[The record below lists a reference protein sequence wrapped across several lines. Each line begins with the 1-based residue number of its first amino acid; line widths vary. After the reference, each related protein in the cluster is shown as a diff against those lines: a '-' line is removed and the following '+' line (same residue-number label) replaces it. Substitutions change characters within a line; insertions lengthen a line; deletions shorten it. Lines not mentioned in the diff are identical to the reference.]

1 MITIKN
7 LCVKYTKEFY
17 ALYAVN
23 LNVKKGE
30 SVALFGEEDSGKTT
44 LLRVLAGL
52 EKSYEGEVYLKD
64 IPLKKIDFSC
74 DVEVGYIPSKPI
86 FFEKKSVYENLK
98 YLLKIRKFSKSE
110 IEDKINELL
119 IDFNLEKIRDEK
131 VKNLSLF
138 QKYTL
143 SIARLSFRKLDIILI
158 DDIFSK
164 LKEEESLNIQNLISK
179 LYSQTKTTLLVAT
192 TQKEVASNLA
202 KRVVKFKLGSI
213 EN

>member
-17 ALYAVN
+17 ALYAVS

-30 SVALFGEEDSGKTT
+30 AVALLGEEDSGKTT

-64 IPLKKIDFSC
+64 ISLKKIDYSC
-74 DVEVGYIPSKPI
+74 DVEIGYIPAKPI
-86 FFEKKSVYENLK
+86 FFEKKTVYENLK
-98 YLLKIRKFSKSE
+98 YLLKIRKFSKPE

-119 IDFNLEKIRDEK
+119 INFNLEKIRDEK

-138 QKYTL
+138 QKYVL
-143 SIARLSFRKLDIILI
+143 SIARLSFRNLEIVLI

-164 LKEEESLNIQNLISK
+164 LNEEENLSIQNLISK
-179 LYSQTKTTLLVAT
+179 QYLQTKTTLLVAT
-192 TQKEVASNLA
+192 TQKEIASSLA
-202 KRVVKFKLGSI
+202 KRTVKFKLGSI